1 MTIKALAAA
10 AGLLLLSTD
19 AAAISLH
26 DAAAQALQRDPRLTA
41 AHRAADGSAADVET
55 ARAGLR
61 PSVNAQVIGGRSRLY
76 TNAQF
81 PVPGPRNPLSW
92 GLVAT
97 QPLYSGGLVNAQIQ
111 AARSRLDAA
120 RETEVATEQQLLF
133 AAASAWLDVKRDRAV
148 IGLNQRNADTLQQ
161 ALADS
166 RKRLAAGEAT
176 KTDVAQAEARLAEAQ
191 ASLER
196 ARATAAVSSAAF
208 ERVVGS
214 APDELPGDWPQPA
227 VPTTLA
233 EALAV
238 AAGTPAVRAAEADA
252 RAAHA
257 RIAAEQAGHLPKL
270 SLEGEANDADDS
282 TFTYDRQT
290 YWAVQ
295 LKATLPIYAGGA
307 VASRVSAAR
316 AEAEAADATAD
327 DTRRAAQEAIVQAWS
342 LYRAADQVIA
352 AYETEVTASELAL
365 DSVRRELEVGTRT
378 TLDLLDAQRDLLAAT
393 VNLAG
398 SRHDRSLAAL
408 QLLGS
413 TGRLTLDA
421 IP

>member
-1 MTIKALAAA
+1 MKIKALAAV

-19 AAAISLH
+19 AAAIGLH
-26 DAAAQALQRDPRLTA
+26 EAAAQALQRDPRLTA
-41 AHRAADGSAADVET
+41 AHRAADGSAADVEA

-92 GLVAT
+92 GVVAT
-97 QPLYSGGLVNAQIQ
+97 QPLYSGGLVSAQIA

-133 AAASAWLDVKRDRAV
+133 AASSAWLDVKRDRAV

-208 ERVVGS
+208 ERVVGR

-227 VPTTLA
+227 VPATLA

-238 AAGTPAVRAAEADA
+238 AEGTPAVRAAEADA

>member
-1 MTIKALAAA
+1 MTSKALAAA
-10 AGLLLLSTD
+10 AGLLLISAD

-26 DAAAQALQRDPRLTA
+26 EAAAQALQRDPRLTA

-55 ARAGLR
+55 ARAGFR
-61 PSVNAQVIGGRSRLY
+61 PSVNASVIGGRSRLY
-76 TNAQF
+76 SDAPF
-81 PVPGPRNPLSW
+81 PVAGPRNPLSW

-97 QPLYSGGLVNAQIQ
+97 QPLYSGGLVSAQI
-111 AARSRLDAA
+111 AGARSRLDAA

-133 AAASAWLDVKRDRAV
+133 AASSAWLDVKRDRAV
-148 IGLNQRNADTLQQ
+148 VDLNQRNADTLQQ
-161 ALADS
+161 ALDDS
-166 RKRLAAGEAT
+166 RKRFAAGEAT

-196 ARATAAVSSAAF
+196 ARATAAVSAAAF
-208 ERVVGS
+208 ERVVGA
-214 APDELPGDWPQPA
+214 APDDLPGDWPQPA
-227 VPTTLA
+227 VPASLA
-233 EALAV
+233 DALAV
-238 AAGTPAVRAAEADA
+238 AAATPAVRAAEADA
-252 RAAHA
+252 RAARA
-257 RIAAEQAGHLPKL
+257 QIAAEQAGHLPKL

-290 YWAVQ
+290 YWSVQ

-307 VASRVSAAR
+307 VSSRVSAAR
-316 AEAEAADATAD
+316 AHAEAADATAD
-327 DTRRAAQEAIVQAWS
+327 DTRRAAQEAIAQAWS

-352 AYETEVTASELAL
+352 AYQAEVTASELAL
-365 DSVRRELEVGTRT
+365 DSVRRELDVGTRT

-408 QLLGS
+408 QLLGA
-413 TGRLTLDA
+413 TGRLSLDA